1 MRVINPFA
9 SPDTVIGICGGGQLG
24 RMLCEAASAW
34 NWKIAIL
41 ERNPDDPASRLAH
54 RYVQGDLTNY
64 DDVLAFGQTVDVVTI
79 EIEKVNL
86 EALLAAAPSTAQRAC
101 LGGPCGSAGRG
112 SPRGGTAVYEPGS
125 ASGRPCPGWR

>member
-9 SPDTVIGICGGGQLG
+9 SPDTAIGICGDGQLG
-24 RMLCEAASAW
+24 RMLCEAASAC

-54 RYVQGDLTNY
+54 RYVQGDLTHY

-86 EALLAAAPSTAQRAC
+86 EALFELER
-101 LGGPCGSAGRG
+101 LGK
-112 SPRGGTAVYEPGS
+112 TV
-125 ASGRPCPGWR
+125 